1 MNAEMT
7 ETPDEAKDK
16 LVTDL
21 KVVVADAEELLKA
34 TAGQAG
40 EKVAAAREKISGS
53 LHEAKQQL
61 CKVEDMVVDK
71 TSQAAKITCHYVQEH
86 PWQAVGIAAGV
97 GLIIGLL
104 IGRR

>member
-1 MNAEMT
+1 MGAEVT

-21 KVVVADAEELLKA
+21 KVVVADAEELLKV

-40 EKVAAAREKISGS
+40 EKVAAAREKINVS
-53 LHEAKQQL
+53 LQEAKQQL
-61 CKVEDMVVDK
+61 CKVEDMVLDR
-71 TSQAAKITCHYVQEH
+71 TNQAAKITCDYVQEH
-86 PWQAVGIAAGV
+86 PWHAVGIAAGA

>member
-1 MNAEMT
+1 MGAEVT

-21 KVVVADAEELLKA
+21 KVVVADAEELLKV

-40 EKVAAAREKISGS
+40 EKVAAAREKINVS
-53 LHEAKQQL
+53 LQEAKQQL
-61 CKVEDMVVDK
+61 CKVEDMVLDR
-71 TSQAAKITCHYVQEH
+71 TNQAAKITCDYVQEH
-86 PWQAVGIAAGV
+86 PWHAVAIAAGA

>member
-1 MNAEMT
+1 MNTEMT
-7 ETPDEAKDK
+7 ETPDVAKDK
-16 LVTDL
+16 LVADL
-21 KVVVADAEELLKA
+21 KIVVADAEELLKV

-40 EKVAAAREKISGS
+40 EKVAAAREKISES
-53 LHEAKQQL
+53 LQEAKQQL
-61 CKVEDMVVDK
+61 RKVEDMVLDK
-71 TSQAAKITCHYVQEH
+71 TNRAAKITCDYVQGH